1 MSFKSRTLTCME
13 SSINID
19 DSSESISVHYSVL
32 IKPLEQRLF
41 KDEEGIKLRIYSTES
56 IVLCGHG
63 ILKVLEGE
71 IHYMGAILTKN
82 HSNLSFFAP
91 ETHALY
97 SIYVT
102 KESSALVL
110 FKSGHSKW
118 NDLASRYHY
127 NTLWSCSKLA
137 LKPEGDDHNLFPLVD
152 TCSIVLQL
160 SQYASLFHAHPL
172 WQKSITTI
180 MTHKTSHHRLS
191 IFLIGAKSSGKS
203 TFVRYCINQLLTETD
218 KEVVV
223 LDLDPGQ
230 SEIGPPGLVS
240 AHHIKIPLLGPS
252 FTHMNI
258 TPYRC
263 EFLASLSPSDCPKK
277 YLHLAHRLIKII
289 HTEVSSHIP
298 IIVNTM
304 GWITGLGLEFIQA
317 LLGMIKPT
325 HVISLVDLKQSC
337 DFLLSEETHQFINT
351 IRNLIDN
358 PKRSSLTGYRYLH
371 HHKPEIIPI
380 PSRSYFS
387 HAQHTRFYSPKDL
400 RFLCYSAYF
409 TSLSSESIQIY
420 HPIDMIVPYEFPFSR
435 FPYVH
440 SSQETILLEYNC
452 SIIALYIVH
461 EKTETRILEKE
472 CVGLG
477 FIRAIDISN
486 SSFHIITPIDSC
498 LLQRISH
505 FEKGYQ
511 MNISPMDYSDAY
523 TNAFAYKPLSTL
535 HNSPALGTTIRKPR
549 HNMIR
554 YRNEG

>member
-1 MSFKSRTLTCME
+1 ME

-19 DSSESISVHYSVL
+19 DSSKPISPQYHSVL

-41 KDEEGIKLRIYSTES
+41 KDEEGVKLRIYSNES
-56 IVLCGHG
+56 IILCGYG
-63 ILKVLEGE
+63 ILTVLEGE

-97 SIYVT
+97 PIHVNR
-102 KESSALVL
+102 ESSALVL
-110 FKSGHSKW
+110 FKPGHCKW

-127 NTLWSCSKLA
+127 NTLWNCSKLA
-137 LKPEGDDHNLFPLVD
+137 LKSEDSDNHSLFPLVE

-160 SQYASLFHAHPL
+160 SQYASLFHVHPL
-172 WQKSITTI
+172 WQKSITTMMI
-180 MTHKTSHHRLS
+180 HKASHHRLS

-203 TFVRYCINQLLTETD
+203 TFVRYCINQLLTDID
-218 KEVVV
+218 KEVVI

-240 AHHIKIPLLGPS
+240 AHHIKTPLLGPS

-258 TPYRC
+258 TPDRC
-263 EFLASLSPSDCPKK
+263 EFLASLSPGDCPKK
-277 YLHLAHRLIKII
+277 YLYLTHRLIKII
-289 HTEVSSHIP
+289 HAEVPSHIP

-325 HVISLVDLKQSC
+325 HIISLVDSKQSC
-337 DFLLSEETHQFINT
+337 DFISSEETQQSINA
-351 IRNLIDN
+351 IKSLIDN
-358 PKRSSLTGYRYLH
+358 PARSSLTGYRYIY

-380 PSRSYFS
+380 PSRSHFS
-387 HAQHTRFYSPKDL
+387 HALHTRFYSPKDL

-409 TSLSSESIQIY
+409 TSLSSESTQIY

-435 FPYVH
+435 FPYIDLN
-440 SSQETILLEYNC
+440 QETIFLEYNC
-452 SIIALYIVH
+452 SVIALYIVH
-461 EKTETRILEKE
+461 EKTEARILEKE
-472 CVGLG
+472 CIGLG
-477 FIRAIDISN
+477 FIRAIDMNN
-486 SSFHIITPIDSC
+486 SSFHIITPVDSC

-523 TNAFAYKPLSTL
+523 TNTFAYKPLSTL
-535 HNSPALGTTIRKPR
+535 HNSPALGTTVRKPR

-554 YRNEG
+554 YRSEG